1 MADVQAYTSLV
12 EALSSEM
19 FSDRSDLIIA
29 AGVDKVYSTEDAASF
44 FPGKSG
50 KDGKSK
56 SDQWIYW
63 GLRNKI
69 FIYPD
74 GSVIEPK
81 QIGKGKRRRFT
92 LPIIEE
98 IALSCYRRGNL
109 KEEELKEVFRRI
121 LIARYGESAFSDG
134 SQ

>member
-1 MADVQAYTSLV
+1 MASDGESFSTLV
-12 EALSSEM
+12 ETLSSEL
-19 FSDRSDLIIA
+19 FSERTEQVL
-29 AGVDKVYSTEDAASF
+29 AGMDKVYNTEDAAAF

-56 SDQWIYW
+56 SDQWMYW

-69 FIYPD
+69 FIYSD
-74 GSVIEPK
+74 GTPIEPK

-92 LPIIEE
+92 LSTIEE

-109 KEEELKEVFRRI
+109 KEDELKEVFRRI
-121 LIARYGESAFSDG
+121 LLAKYGESAFENG
-134 SQ
+134 A

>member
-1 MADVQAYTSLV
+1 MADTETFTSLV
-12 EALSSEM
+12 ETLGSELFSERSEQVLSGM
-19 FSDRSDLIIA
+19 
-29 AGVDKVYSTEDAASF
+29 DKVYNTEDAAAF

-50 KDGKSK
+50 KDGQSK
-56 SDQWIYW
+56 SDQWMYW

-69 FIYPD
+69 FIYANGTP
-74 GSVIEPK
+74 IEPK

-109 KEEELKEVFRRI
+109 KEDELKEVFRRI
-121 LIARYGESAFSDG
+121 LLAKYGESAFENGDE
-134 SQ
+134 

>member
-1 MADVQAYTSLV
+1 MASDGESFSTLV
-12 EALSSEM
+12 ETLSSEL
-19 FSDRSDLIIA
+19 FSERTEQVL
-29 AGVDKVYSTEDAASF
+29 AGMDKVYNTEDAAAF

-50 KDGKSK
+50 RDGKSK
-56 SDQWIYW
+56 SDQWMYW

-69 FIYPD
+69 FIHSD
-74 GSVIEPK
+74 GTPIEPT

-92 LPIIEE
+92 LSIIEE

-121 LIARYGESAFSDG
+121 LLAKYGESAFENG
-134 SQ
+134 A

>member
-1 MADVQAYTSLV
+1 MPSKSQGPILTFV
-12 EALSSEM
+12 EAMESEL
-19 FSDRSDLIIA
+19 FDDQIL
-29 AGVDKVYSTEDAASF
+29 AGVDKVYNTEDAAAF
-44 FPGKSG
+44 FPGKCG
-50 KDGKSK
+50 RDGKSK
-56 SDQWIYW
+56 TDQWMYW

-69 FIYPD
+69 FLYAD
-74 GSVIEPK
+74 GRPIEPI

-121 LIARYGESAFSDG
+121 LIAKYGESAFTNG
-134 SQ
+134 EEEK

>member
-1 MADVQAYTSLV
+1 MASDDEAFSTLV
-12 EALSSEM
+12 ESLSAELFSEKTE
-19 FSDRSDLIIA
+19 SILS
-29 AGVDKVYSTEDAASF
+29 GVEKIYNTEDAAAF

-56 SDQWIYW
+56 SDQWMYW

-69 FIYPD
+69 FIYAD
-74 GSVIEPK
+74 GRPIEPK

-121 LIARYGESAFSDG
+121 LIAKYGESAFVSGDE
-134 SQ
+134 

>member
-1 MADVQAYTSLV
+1 MSSAESFTSLV
-12 EALSSEM
+12 ETLGSELFSEQALS
-19 FSDRSDLIIA
+19 
-29 AGVDKVYSTEDAASF
+29 GVDKIYNTEDAAAF

-56 SDQWIYW
+56 SDQWMYW
-63 GLRNKI
+63 GLRNKV
-69 FIYPD
+69 FIYAD
-74 GSVIEPK
+74 GSPIEPK
-81 QIGKGKRRRFT
+81 QISGKGKRNRYRFT

-121 LIARYGESAFSDG
+121 LIAKYGESAFESG
-134 SQ
+134 E

>member
-1 MADVQAYTSLV
+1 MASDAETFTSLV
-12 EALSSEM
+12 ETLGSEL
-19 FSDRSDLIIA
+19 FSERSDQVL
-29 AGVDKVYSTEDAASF
+29 AGMDKVYNTEDAAAF

-56 SDQWIYW
+56 SDQWMYW
-63 GLRNKI
+63 GLRNNI

-74 GSVIEPK
+74 GTPIEPK

-92 LPIIEE
+92 LSIIEE

-121 LIARYGESAFSDG
+121 LLAKYGEAAFENG
-134 SQ
+134 VE